1 MWGFLSYIFTAT
13 IRLGTPIAITSVGA
27 CYGQRTGVNNLGL
40 EGFMAMGAF
49 VAVAGSHVTG
59 NPWIGILFAC
69 IAGAAMAVIHG
80 FVTITCG
87 GNMAV
92 SSQALVMLSTGV
104 VALGLLGIFDAVGF
118 SPKVTAL
125 TKTELF
131 EGIPVIGEWLSGFS
145 PLIYIGIIMIIM
157 LNYLLYKTPV
167 GLRMM
172 SCGEHPRAA
181 DTAGIPVNTMR
192 YIGVILSGVFGGFA
206 GAILSVGSMNLYQ
219 EGMIS
224 GRGYLALGAVMLG
237 GYSLKGAFCAS
248 MLFGFF
254 DALQL
259 YFQAMPNSFIPSQ
272 FIQLLPY
279 LASLI
284 ILIVGSS
291 PKRKSNVP
299 AAVGKPYSFVS
310 GTR

>member
-1 MWGFLSYIFTAT
+1 MWGFITYMFTAT
-13 IRLGTPIAITSVGA
+13 IRLGTPIAVTSVGA
-27 CYGQRTGVNNLGL
+27 CYAQRTGVNNLGL

-49 VAVAGSHVTG
+49 VAVAISFLTG
-59 NPWIGILFAC
+59 NPWIGVLIAC
-69 IAGAAMAVIHG
+69 IAGAMMALIHG

-92 SSQALVMLSTGV
+92 SSQALVMLSTGI
-104 VALGLLGIFDAVGF
+104 VALGLLGVFDAVGY
-118 SPKVTAL
+118 SPQVPAI
-125 TKTELF
+125 TKTTILA
-131 EGIPVIGEWLSGFS
+131 GIPIVGGLLSSFS
-145 PLIYIGIIMIIM
+145 PLVYIGVGLVIIC
-157 LNYLLYKTPV
+157 NYVLYKTPI

-172 SCGEHPRAA
+172 ACGEHPRAA
-181 DTAGIPVNTMR
+181 DTAGISVNAMR
-192 YIGVILSGVFGGFA
+192 YAGVLISGVLGGFA
-206 GAILSVGSMNLYQ
+206 GAMLSIGSMNLYQ

-224 GRGYLALGAVMLG
+224 GRGYLALGAIMLG
-237 GYSLKGAFCAS
+237 GYTLKGSFVAS

-259 YFQAMPNSFIPSQ
+259 YIQAQPEFPVPSQ
-272 FIQLLPY
+272 FVQLLPY

-284 ILIVGSS
+284 ILIAGSS
-291 PKRKSNVP
+291 NKRKNNAP

>member
-1 MWGFLSYIFTAT
+1 MWGFITYMFTAT
-13 IRLGTPIAITSVGA
+13 IRLGTPVAVTSVGA

-49 VAVAGSHVTG
+49 VAVATSHLTGS
-59 NPWIGILFAC
+59 PWLGVLFAC
-69 IAGAAMAVIHG
+69 IAGAVMALIHG

-104 VALGLLGIFDAVGF
+104 VALGLLGIFNAVGF
-118 SPKVTAL
+118 SPQVSAI
-125 TKTELF
+125 TKTEFLA
-131 EGIPVIGEWLSGFS
+131 GVPVIGTWLSGFS
-145 PLIYIGIIMIIM
+145 PLVYIGIVLVIIC
-157 LNYLLYKTPV
+157 NYVLYKTPI

-181 DTAGIPVNTMR
+181 DTAGIPVNGMR
-192 YIGVILSGVFGGFA
+192 YAGVLISGVLGGFA
-206 GAILSVGSMNLYQ
+206 GAMLSIGSMNLYQ

-237 GYSLKGAFCAS
+237 GYTLKGSFFAS

-259 YFQAMPNSFIPSQ
+259 YLQALPNSTIPSQ
-272 FIQLLPY
+272 FVQLLPY

-284 ILIVGSS
+284 ILIIGSS
-291 PKRKSNVP
+291 NKRRNNAP